1 MKWFA
6 VRMVYSIT
14 TGEGNHHPQFDHQ
27 YRLFRAVS
35 ASEAFGIA
43 EAFGK
48 DSEQQYQ
55 NSEMEWVNWKFTGI
69 TGLNELEPGNSGTE
83 ICSGIQEI
91 ESSELPSYMEWLEEQ
106 SRQTRVQFLSL
117 SPITC

>member
-35 ASEAFGIA
+35 ASEAYGIE

-48 DSEQQYQ
+48 DSEQQYL
-55 NSEMEWVNWKFTGI
+55 NSEMEWVNWKFAGI
-69 TGLNELEPGNSGTE
+69 TGLNELEPGTSGAE
-83 ICSGIQEI
+83 ICSGITEI
-91 ESSELPSYMEWLEEQ
+91 ATSDLPSYLEWLEEH
-106 SRQTRVQFLSL
+106 SRPTRVQFLSL
-117 SPITC
+117 SPSAC